1 MSTLGR
7 SLVVIALLGA
17 GCSSSEAVTGV
28 TGAAAGGGESG
39 GGSETGAPDGSTSSA
54 SDTSPTTSGG
64 ITASGTTTA
73 ATTAPDT
80 TGEVTGG
87 FIQEPDG
94 GAANECD
101 AQVQDCPMG
110 QKCTAVSIMEGAPWG
125 GNKCVPVMG
134 TGEVGDPCDVQDG
147 KYTGIDN
154 CKVGT
159 ICLLTDDEG
168 KGGVCVEF
176 CDESSNCPDTPTAS
190 CVVYNDGSLPI
201 CLQECNPLTQDC
213 PEGLGCYNSA
223 GDKFVCFKVS
233 AMAGEGGPGAECG
246 FINQCQ
252 AGLFCTA
259 AANLANCDAASGSC
273 CTPYCAVS
281 GGNAP
286 CMAGEECTPFF
297 EMGMAPPGYEDVGV
311 CVVPA

>member
-1 MSTLGR
+1 MR
-7 SLVVIALLGA
+7 SLHRSLLVGAVVGALGA
-17 GCSSSEAVTGV
+17 GCGDKPMGTAGET
-28 TGAAAGGGESG
+28 GGGAETG
-39 GGSETGAPDGSTSSA
+39 GGSETGSPD
-54 SDTSPTTSGG
+54 DTTSGG
-64 ITASGTTTA
+64 GGTTNGGNSAGGTTTTSASGTTGTD
-73 ATTAPDT
+73 P
-80 TGEVTGG
+80 TGG
-87 FIQEPDG
+87 FIMPPDG
-94 GAANECD
+94 GAASECD
-101 AQVQDCPMG
+101 PQIQDCPEG
-110 QKCTAVSIMEGAPWG
+110 QKCTAVSIMVDEPWG
-125 GNKCVPVMG
+125 GNKCVEVMG

-154 CKVGT
+154 CKTGT

-176 CDESSNCPDTPTAS
+176 CDAGSNCPDTPSAS

-201 CLQECNPLTQDC
+201 CLQACNPLTQDC

-223 GDKFVCFKVS
+223 GDQFVCFKVS
-233 AMAGEGGPGAECG
+233 AMPGEGGPGGECG

-259 AANLANCDAASGSC
+259 AENLAMCDAASGSC

-281 GGNAP
+281 GGNEP
-286 CMAGEECTPFF
+286 CNDGEECTAFF
-297 EMGMAPPGYEDVGV
+297 EQGMAPPGYEDVGV